1 MSLNVPHK
9 AFDLIAVMQRQ
20 ALSADVITFSAA
32 ISACE
37 KGSQPHKAF
46 GLMAVMQRQ
55 ALSPRAITFN
65 AVISAREMGSLLNL
79 LHKEGFED
87 D

>member
-1 MSLNVPHK
+1 MS
-9 AFDLIAVMQRQ
+9 Q
-20 ALSADVITFSAA
+20 DVITFNAA

-37 KGSQPHKAF
+37 KGSLPHEAL
-46 GLMAVMQRQ
+46 GLMALMQRQ

-65 AVISAREMGSLLNL
+65 AVISAREMGSLL
-79 LHKEGFED
+79 HKEEFED

>member
-1 MSLNVPHK
+1 MAL
-9 AFDLIAVMQRQ
+9 MQRQ
-20 ALSADVITFSAA
+20 ALSPNAITFSAA

-37 KGSQPHKAF
+37 KGSLPHKAL
-46 GLMAVMQRQ
+46 GLMALMQRQ

-65 AVISAREMGSLLNL
+65 AVISAREMGSLLSL
-79 LHKEGFED
+79 LHKEEFED